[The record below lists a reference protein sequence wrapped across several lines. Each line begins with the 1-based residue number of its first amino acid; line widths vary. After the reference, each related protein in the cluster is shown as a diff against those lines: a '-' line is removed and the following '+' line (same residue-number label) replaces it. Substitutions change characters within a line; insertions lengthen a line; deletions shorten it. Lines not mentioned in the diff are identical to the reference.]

1 LRARRVW
8 ARPTQHCAT
17 SARELRSTGGDAEPH
32 ARKHALRGDVQCA
45 APGVDGVGNA
55 VDAIDGDDG
64 VGRLGGHR
72 GAGGPSRYVHE
83 QGHLP
88 VAAAVSMAWPNAVAS
103 DILNSDPDNLSF
115 GYERLRAMRVGA
127 IHGSRGA

>member
-1 LRARRVW
+1 M
-8 ARPTQHCAT
+8 
-17 SARELRSTGGDAEPH
+17 
-32 ARKHALRGDVQCA
+32 
-45 APGVDGVGNA
+45 DGVGDV

-72 GAGGPSRYVHE
+72 ATGGPSRYVHE
-83 QGHLP
+83 QGHLA
-88 VAAAVSMAWPNAVAS
+88 VAATVPMACTNAVAI
-103 DILNSDPDNLSF
+103 DALNSDPDKRSF